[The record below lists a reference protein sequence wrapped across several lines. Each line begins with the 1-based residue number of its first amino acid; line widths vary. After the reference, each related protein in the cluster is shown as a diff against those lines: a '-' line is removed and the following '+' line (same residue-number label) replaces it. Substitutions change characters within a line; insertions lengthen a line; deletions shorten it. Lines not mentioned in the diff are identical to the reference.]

1 MKPTNLAKAG
11 RDFLAKNPNAT
22 VQDLI
27 DSLGF
32 KKSYAA
38 VFLHNHKRKVKQ
50 KYVPVAGDS
59 APDKA
64 PTNGQNVAR
73 DELVKAF
80 KRIEFLEIQLENL
93 AHQITGYEAV
103 ISYLEHKLDLED

>member
-11 RDFLAKNPNAT
+11 RDFLAKNPNAK

-32 KKSYAA
+32 KKSYAT
-38 VFLHNHKRKVKQ
+38 VFLHNHKRKLESKVVQEPSQGQ
-50 KYVPVAGDS
+50 KAV
-59 APDKA
+59 
-64 PTNGQNVAR
+64 R

>member
-1 MKPTNLAKAG
+1 MKTTNLAKEG

-32 KKSYAA
+32 KKSYAT
-38 VFLHNHKRKVKQ
+38 VFLHNHKRKLESKVVQEPNQGQ
-50 KYVPVAGDS
+50 KAV
-59 APDKA
+59 
-64 PTNGQNVAR
+64 R

-80 KRIEFLEIQLENL
+80 KRIEFLEIQLKNL

>member
-73 DELVKAF
+73 DELVRAF
-80 KRIEFLEIQLENL
+80 KRIEFLEIQLKNL

>member
-11 RDFLAKNPNAT
+11 REFLEKNPNAT
-22 VQDLI
+22 VEDLV

-32 KKSYAA
+32 KKSYAT

-50 KYVPVAGDS
+50 KYVPLAGDPT
-59 APDKA
+59 PDKA